1 MSPVPYITYHNIIH
15 HDVKLSETETSSLTN
30 RCNHLFPESEDN
42 LVELHVLYWPLE
54 ILFAR
59 LSRRHYVELANASHN
74 FWMKHYLQVPE
85 EIRIVYLRSN
95 GHGSAGSYY
104 GLHMTL
110 RRGISIDG

>member
-1 MSPVPYITYHNIIH
+1 MH
-15 HDVKLSETETSSLTN
+15 KLKE
-30 RCNHLFPESEDN
+30 RR
-42 LVELHVLYWPLE
+42 VLYWPLE
-54 ILFAR
+54 SLVAR